1 MRTLIALMISTTI
14 IIVVNLM
21 TIDVMIDSTMSH
33 IALDI
38 IYYLIYPLLFLIY
51 YQENQTNHHHN
62 QDLLL
67 CLYTFCYLVLIA
79 FSKIVFASSHFTEVS
94 PVGLV
99 LILLVLL
106 FLLGCLLRN
115 LQMCLQEFY

>member
-51 YQENQTNHHHN
+51 YQENQTNHHHS

-67 CLYTFCYLVLIA
+67 CLYTFYYLVLIA
-79 FSKIVFASSHFTEVS
+79 FSKIVFVFSHFTEVS

-106 FLLGCLLRN
+106 FLLECLLRN
-115 LQMCLQEFY
+115 LQMC